1 MAQSLDGYIAPPD
14 ESTDWI
20 VNDPSIDF
28 ETLYASFDG
37 FVMGRKTY
45 EIITADETNNP
56 LRGRPRASVIVISR
70 TWDPEDHLD
79 ITVLSDGYIEAARD
93 MIGDL
98 SARRDNSALPGSIW
112 LMGGGSLA
120 AEFLAAGLLDG
131 IDTAI
136 MPVILGGGFKMFT
149 DLKIEE
155 KDKESGSLAGK
166 YYSLQLRSLEKLDQ
180 SGILMA
186 KYDVEYK

>member
-1 MAQSLDGYIAPPD
+1 M
-14 ESTDWI
+14 
-20 VNDPSIDF
+20 NDPSIDF
-28 ETLYASFDG
+28 EALYASFDG

-56 LRGRPRASVIVISR
+56 LRDRPKASVIVISR
-70 TWDPEDHLD
+70 TWDPEDHPD
-79 ITVLSDGYIEAARD
+79 ITVLSEGYIEAVED
-93 MIGDL
+93 MMRL
-98 SARRDNSALPGSIW
+98 PSAPTDNPAMPGSIW

-120 AEFLAAGLLDG
+120 AEFLAAGLLHG

-149 DLKIEE
+149 DLKTEE
-155 KDKESGSLAGK
+155 EESESGKPTSK
-166 YYSLQLRSLEKLDQ
+166 HYSLRLRGLEKLDQ